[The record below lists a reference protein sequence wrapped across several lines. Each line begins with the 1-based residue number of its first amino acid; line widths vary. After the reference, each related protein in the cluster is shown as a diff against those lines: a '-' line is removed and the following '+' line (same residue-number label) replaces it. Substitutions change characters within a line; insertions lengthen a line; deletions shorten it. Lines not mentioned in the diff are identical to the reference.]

1 MKLFQLFNS
10 ERDQL
15 KKARTVF
22 TAWPTNFPS
31 VPGRTNERTSAYT
44 VTSPVTTKSD
54 QGRQVSFNPINF
66 HDTLHGTLDDTN
78 FPSSSLG
85 IGGGGGGATPSPFSH
100 YHRRL
105 LERRRDKK
113 RGRVK
118 EREGGRRGHSVISRI
133 C

>member
-66 HDTLHGTLDDTN
+66 HDTLHGTRSSTTRI
-78 FPSSSLG
+78 FPLLHLASVLRREEEEE
-85 IGGGGGGATPSPFSH
+85 PLLLPFPITI
-100 YHRRL
+100 
-105 LERRRDKK
+105 
-113 RGRVK
+113 
-118 EREGGRRGHSVISRI
+118 EGS
-133 C
+133 